1 MDRKPGSQHVT
12 DVQKFGDGELV
23 KRVLRRASRPAGA
36 VIEVVERRTAPPDG
50 SVGDEVIVPDEIRI
64 NGQPLLI
71 PTGVPVTVHE
81 MEMQDRGVVLVTLTV
96 VAKRVVIG
104 AEYPDEE
111 ETRRADRNEEYREK
125 LANHGLIPEAA
136 RPDAK
141 ASA

>member
-1 MDRKPGSQHVT
+1 MHSKAGNPHVT
-12 DVQKFGDGELV
+12 DVQKFGDGELM
-23 KRVLRRASRPAGA
+23 KRTPRRASRPTGA
-36 VIEVVERRTAPPDG
+36 VIEVVERRNTPPDG
-50 SVGDEVIVPDEIRI
+50 SVGDDVIVPDEIRI

-111 ETRRADRNEEYREK
+111 EVRQAERNEEYREK
-125 LANHGLIPEAA
+125 LASRGLIPDTEPAGGE
-136 RPDAK
+136 
-141 ASA
+141 S